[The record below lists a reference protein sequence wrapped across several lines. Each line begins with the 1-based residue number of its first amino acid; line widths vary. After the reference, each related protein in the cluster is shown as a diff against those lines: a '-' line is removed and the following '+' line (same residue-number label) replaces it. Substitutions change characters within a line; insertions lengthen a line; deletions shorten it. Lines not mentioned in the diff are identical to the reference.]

1 MRALTELRDPW
12 AILIAAL
19 ASVGAVALAAP
30 WQVAAGVALAVL
42 SVRVAAGIL
51 LAKPMLAL
59 PAPQVSLPSRILLPG
74 QTDYGSGPGGRITRA
89 EAAVAELVAAGLRN
103 REIAERLVVS
113 DRTVDNHVS
122 HILTKLD
129 FQNRSQIAV
138 WWAERH
144 VSTKK

>member
-1 MRALTELRDPW
+1 MRALNELRDPW
-12 AILIAAL
+12 ALLIAAL
-19 ASVGAVALAAP
+19 AGATAVMLAAP

-42 SVRVAAGIL
+42 SVRVAAGSL
-51 LAKPMLAL
+51 LATTPMLAL
-59 PAPQVSLPSRILLPG
+59 PAPQLQLPG

-103 REIAERLVVS
+103 REIADRLVVS

-129 FQNRSQIAV
+129 FHSRAQIAA
-138 WWAERH
+138 WWTERH